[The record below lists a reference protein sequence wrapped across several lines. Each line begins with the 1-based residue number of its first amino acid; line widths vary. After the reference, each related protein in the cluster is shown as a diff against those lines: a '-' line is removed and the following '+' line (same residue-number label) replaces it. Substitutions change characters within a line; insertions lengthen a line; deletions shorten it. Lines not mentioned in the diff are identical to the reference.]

1 MTEMVTSGLMRGCWR
16 RSDGPLEGDT
26 RPKRGETAWPRT
38 PCTPPRQ
45 RPTLLVV
52 LCRRRADAEEARRRV
67 EFLLQYLGLEA
78 HPEKTRLVDLGWGRE
93 SFEFLGCRLRKCR
106 SVRYPGRMFLQRW
119 PSPRSMGRL
128 RARIRELTD
137 ARRNGVKDVRV
148 LIARLNPVLRGWG
161 NYFRTGNATRKFTQ
175 IDHYVWQRLGLFLAR
190 RRGVRR
196 HRHGAVTRW
205 SFAWFWGLG
214 LYRLLG
220 TVRYPDPAHV

>member
-67 EFLLQYLGLEA
+67 ELTLQYLGLEA

>member
-45 RPTLLVV
+45 RPTPLVV

-78 HPEKTRLVDLGWGRE
+78 HPEKTRLVDLGWGKE
-93 SFEFLGCRLRKCR
+93 SFEFLRCRLRKHR

-119 PSPRSMGRL
+119 PSPRSMRRV

-137 ARRNGVKDVRV
+137 ARHDGVKDVRE

-161 NYFRTGNATRKFTQ
+161 NYFRTGNATRKFNQ
-175 IDHYVWQRLGLFLAR
+175 IGHYVRQRLGLFLAR
-190 RRGVRR
+190 RRGLRKC
-196 HRHGAVTRW
+196 RHGAVACW
-205 SFAWFWGLG
+205 SFDWFWGHG
-214 LYRLLG
+214 LCRLFG
-220 TVRYPDPAHV
+220 TVRYPDAAHA

>member
-16 RSDGPLEGDT
+16 RSDGPLDGDT

-78 HPEKTRLVDLGWGRE
+78 HPEKTRLVDLGWGKE

-106 SVRYPGRMFLQRW
+106 SVRYPGRVFLQRW
-119 PSPRSMGRL
+119 PSPRSLGRL
-128 RARIRELTD
+128 RAGIREHSD
-137 ARRNGVKDVRV
+137 SGR
-148 LIARLNPVLRGWG
+148 
-161 NYFRTGNATRKFTQ
+161 
-175 IDHYVWQRLGLFLAR
+175 
-190 RRGVRR
+190 
-196 HRHGAVTRW
+196 
-205 SFAWFWGLG
+205 
-214 LYRLLG
+214 
-220 TVRYPDPAHV
+220 

>member
-45 RPTLLVV
+45 SPTLLVV
-52 LCRRRADAEEARRRV
+52 LCRGRADAKEARGRV
-67 EFLLQYLGLEA
+67 ELTLQYLGLEA

>member
-78 HPEKTRLVDLGWGRE
+78 HPEKTRLVDLGWGKE
-93 SFEFLGCRLRKCR
+93 SFEFLGCRLRKRR

-119 PSPRSMGRL
+119 PSPRSMRRV

-137 ARRNGVKDVRV
+137 ARHDGVKDVRQ
-148 LIARLNPVLRGWG
+148 L
-161 NYFRTGNATRKFTQ
+161 
-175 IDHYVWQRLGLFLAR
+175 LGLFLAR
-190 RRGVRR
+190 RRGLRKC
-196 HRHGAVTRW
+196 RHGAVACW
-205 SFAWFWGLG
+205 SFDWFWGHG
-214 LYRLLG
+214 LYRLFG
-220 TVRYPDPAHV
+220 TVRYPDAAHA

>member
-78 HPEKTRLVDLGWGRE
+78 HPEKTRLVDLGWGKE
-93 SFEFLGCRLRKCR
+93 SFEFLGCRLRKRR

-119 PSPRSMGRL
+119 PSPRSMRRV

-137 ARRNGVKDVRV
+137 ARHDGVKDVRE

-161 NYFRTGNATRKFTQ
+161 NYFRTGNATRKFNQ
-175 IDHYVWQRLGLFLAR
+175 IDHYVRQRLGLFLAR
-190 RRGVRR
+190 RRGLRKC
-196 HRHGAVTRW
+196 RHGAVEREPARAVVARSGRSTG
-205 SFAWFWGLG
+205 FG
-214 LYRLLG
+214 G
-220 TVRYPDPAHV
+220 TGS

>member
-1 MTEMVTSGLMRGCWR
+1 MVTSGLMRGCWR

-78 HPEKTRLVDLGWGRE
+78 HPEKTRLVDLGWGKE